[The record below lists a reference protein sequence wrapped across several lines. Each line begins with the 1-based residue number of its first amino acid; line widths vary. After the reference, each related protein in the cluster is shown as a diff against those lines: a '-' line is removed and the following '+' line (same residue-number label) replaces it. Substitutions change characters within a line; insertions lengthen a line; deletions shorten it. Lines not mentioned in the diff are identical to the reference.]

1 MTAPPTTHLTLPRAP
16 HGAAEP
22 CGSGA
27 PRAMRARRKRRDDR
41 RGVALVMV
49 IGAIVVLTVFMMEVQ
64 QDSSAS
70 LAAAM
75 AERDALRAEYHA
87 RSAVNLARLLI
98 GTEPTIRRAI
108 GPIFMMLNSGGGKPT
123 KPPQIPVW
131 AFADQVLGLFNDSNG
146 AESFQGLTPVD
157 ATTATNVGLG
167 ADGHFT
173 VAIVD
178 EDSKINVNVAAHGDV
193 ISQTGLA
200 QQLMGLMAPQQYN
213 PLFENQDA
221 DGQYSDR
228 MTICSALIDWADLD
242 EDVANCDVTNQM
254 AQSKGT
260 EDNYYQVIGLP
271 YLRKNAPYDSLDELR
286 MVRGIGDDFWAT
298 FVDPEP
304 DSPDKRVITVWGQ
317 GKVNVNTANAVTLL
331 ALVCAGAP
339 DAKICTEPLQSE
351 AFVSAV
357 TLARTFTMG
366 APLFQTPGDFV
377 NAMEGKGPA
386 AQVFQALGVDPV
398 VFKSRNVMKGMVAT
412 ESKMFSIYADGV
424 IPGQKHETHV
434 RVHAVVDFRQ
444 ATDISTPTS
453 TTGGADGGVTN
464 TNSPQTPA
472 TKPGV
477 QNTNSQQE
485 LTPEQLTAALVSNP
499 AGQVVYWRIE

>member
-1 MTAPPTTHLTLPRAP
+1 MSPFFNPSTTK
-16 HGAAEP
+16 
-22 CGSGA
+22 
-27 PRAMRARRKRRDDR
+27 RRRRRDDQ

-49 IGAIVVLTVFMMEVQ
+49 LGALVVLAVFMMEVQ
-64 QDSSAS
+64 GDSSAS

-87 RSAVNLARLLI
+87 RSAINLARLLI
-98 GTEPTIRRAI
+98 GTEPTIRRAVA
-108 GPIFMMLNSGGGKPT
+108 PIFMMLNPKGQ
-123 KPPQIPVW
+123 PPQIPVW
-131 AFADQVLGLFNDSNG
+131 AFADQVLGLFNDSSG
-146 AESFQGLTPVD
+146 AEAFQGLATVD
-157 ATTATNVGLG
+157 STTATNVGLG

-178 EDSKINVNVAAHGDV
+178 EDSKINVNVAARGDV

-200 QQLMGLMAPQQYN
+200 QQLMGLLGPPQYN
-213 PLFENQDA
+213 PLFENPDP
-221 DGQYSDR
+221 DEQYSDR
-228 MTICSALIDWADLD
+228 MTICAALMDWADLD
-242 EDVANCDVTNQM
+242 ENLASCDVT
-254 AQSKGT
+254 AQGPVSAGT

-286 MVRGIGDDFWAT
+286 LVRGVGDDFWAT

-304 DSPDKRVITVWGQ
+304 DSPDKRILTVWGQ
-317 GKVNVNTANAVTLL
+317 GKVNVNTANAITLL
-331 ALVCAGAP
+331 ALACAGAP
-339 DAKICTEPLQSE
+339 EAKVCLDPLQAE

-366 APLFQTPGDFV
+366 APLFGSPNDFV
-377 NAMEGKGPA
+377 NAMEGKGGA
-386 AQVFQALGVDPV
+386 GQVFQLLGVEPI
-398 VFKSRNVMKGMVAT
+398 VFRSRNVMKGMVAT

-444 ATDISTPTS
+444 ASAIPTATASGSGTGTQGTQGTTPLQPTAPGNAQGS
-453 TTGGADGGVTN
+453 TTT
-464 TNSPQTPA
+464 
-472 TKPGV
+472 
-477 QNTNSQQE
+477 QE
-485 LTPEQLTAALVSNP
+485 LTPEQLAAALVSNP